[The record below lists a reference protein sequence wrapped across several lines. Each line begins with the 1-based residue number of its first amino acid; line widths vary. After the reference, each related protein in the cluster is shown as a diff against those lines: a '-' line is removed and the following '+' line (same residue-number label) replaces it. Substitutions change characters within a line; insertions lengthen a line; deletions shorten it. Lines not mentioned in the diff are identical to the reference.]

1 MSKRRREFA
10 EILDQ
15 TTPNTSLPYHPLSFL
30 IPKQYAVP
38 LAVPYDANI
47 PSDTITFSQ
56 NDYNDETNKTIPV
69 SLLSSD
75 IWKGEDPDLKFV
87 KFKKPFIQN
96 RATADSD
103 KSESPVAQMLNN
115 TLTEN
120 ITPVTKKDYFKSNLK
135 VNKSG
140 PITQP
145 IDDEHLLDEINKLI
159 GADVLEEPDATNSFS
174 RVISREMEQEQKPEF
189 IYDSAV
195 TQSVLI
201 SHLIDEFQQTIS
213 SLCEGNV
220 GTETE
225 NDTLNMWDTYTT
237 IFADE
242 LQIVRPE
249 ILASLKSKLSE
260 LVTTNSHVQIEQT
273 VFSKLLDICMNSVKE
288 ALSLDWEFVYESEDF
303 SNTNEYQRFAE
314 VVMNCTSI
322 IILLYSNNLVE
333 KLTRHE
339 SGFSLVVDFLCIY
352 AALLKSLY
360 LRETFTELP
369 DFFISTLKHFIS
381 TISTLSDNITKLPLD
396 ESSVTRLEYISFDI
410 IFTDI
415 LSTRERLNL
424 NLVLEE
430 MRSNF
435 AHLIIAIYSS
445 YNDQRVFIFNE
456 IIENFGTLNPL
467 KSKAKNYR
475 LDCGISVQLISYLI
489 VSLIQSHNDYGKD
502 FDYSQ
507 YEFLTLN
514 HPTKAKKLELQE
526 INDNFWNS
534 VWRQTD
540 SMMKAI
546 DLFITSFLK
555 KLLAS
560 YSPSLRKIVEN
571 LMADLFFMLELPEFP
586 SCGIILNSMLSNLL
600 NICSNTD
607 ITLTSAHT
615 LFFEIIGS
623 IGSKILA
630 LKGSSDVSI
639 LDVRIDSSSLEILIE
654 DLLTI
659 LSYFKFSSATRFHNH
674 SVFNF
679 ESLLF
684 LGKLKKIETHI
695 NTLLAQKKESLL
707 QKQLESN
714 KMVLRS
720 VESALMKLM
729 ELVSQNKSQ
738 VDIEILSDTQIR
750 EIYKNLL
757 LSQELMDRYNDV
769 LTFILSSLNHPKA
782 KSRSLATKNLTLLI
796 DREPGLIQD
805 AKLRYMIKHRLMESY
820 ASVTDAVLDLLFK
833 VLESKPQYIEEYS
846 DIVSQKMSDPSIAV
860 KKKTAALIKYMF
872 SNTRSVNVK
881 VRLSQALLNQLDDE
895 EDRITDLSCYILCE
909 LLFVDIGHLV
919 VDNNVTDPVTIQN
932 KAYEVIYVLCG
943 IFLQGS
949 ATWILFERFFNEKV
963 IYPSDFNES
972 FRLEL
977 KSSLGLLIE
986 CMLELITNSYE
997 QENVKE
1003 KITSESIMGVMS
1015 TFVKCDERLISQDQL
1030 ITIQPYIINDYKG
1043 GSICFYALEILNLA
1057 LNHSKTLN
1065 KSFVKSCKESLMKRL
1080 TKFNSKELDRAI
1092 QCLWKLFLLDD
1103 DTTSVSKACISSLRM
1118 LLKYIGDLQRFS
1130 NNTSTD
1136 SIVPRLLYLIGDF
1149 GRYCNFERDRQ
1160 LFLSSKLGLLEKEPI
1175 SVFLLKYLLKFCDT
1189 SISKPLRKIAIKN
1202 TLNVCISHPKLF
1214 FSVPVSKLID
1224 STFKKKDLEIAN
1236 IVIGSLLTFL
1246 ENEEIQMIKKN
1257 GLDTKRSGSIK
1268 LDVAVFHGYTL
1279 SYVNDGLCS
1288 TLVQKY
1294 MGNILHICLEPEN
1307 AMNSIKF
1314 LGMVIKFG
1322 FCNPKLCFPTVV
1334 SLESAKSNHI
1344 RHIALELHR
1353 FLFEKFETL
1362 IESTYSESIKLT
1374 ARYVSNVYRLDEL
1387 TNCSNFL
1394 KMFFRVVKERKSKQR
1409 IDKFIQAILRAL
1421 KLVNIY
1427 KFQKMTREE
1436 LIITQTQIMF
1446 LCININE
1453 MEFTT
1458 QHEILSVIDCIEKII
1473 LTEESV
1479 FSDQFHLLLDLFED
1493 DDNDE
1498 RLRHSAMAKSLVSL
1512 HCLSKCLMENY
1523 SISSELILK
1532 YQESEDKKEFWTHVP
1547 QPDNKKF
1554 FVGEIKTLL
1563 TENAANQLTLL
1574 YKKLQEF
1581 AKG

>member
-1 MSKRRREFA
+1 MAKRKRDFA
-10 EILDQ
+10 EIVEQ
-15 TTPNTSLPYHPLSFL
+15 TTANTSLPYHPLSFL

-56 NDYNDETNKTIPV
+56 NDYNDEANKTIPI

-87 KFKKPFIQN
+87 KFKKPFVQN
-96 RATADSD
+96 KAIGDID
-103 KSESPVAQMLNN
+103 KSGSPVAQLLDN
-115 TLTEN
+115 TLIEN
-120 ITPVTKKDYFKSNLK
+120 IIPVTKKDYFKHNMK
-135 VNKSG
+135 VNKYE
-140 PITQP
+140 PITQLN
-145 IDDEHLLDEINKLI
+145 DDEHLLDEIDKMI
-159 GADVLEEPDATNSFS
+159 SADFMENPNATNSS
-174 RVISREMEQEQKPEF
+174 SLIYNPELKQEQKPEF
-189 IYDSAV
+189 IYESAV
-195 TQSVLI
+195 TQSILI
-201 SHLIDEFQQTIS
+201 SHLKDEFLQTIS
-213 SLCEGNV
+213 RLCEDDAEN
-220 GTETE
+220 ETE
-225 NDTLNMWDTYTT
+225 NDNLDLWDSYTT

-260 LVTTNSHVQIEQT
+260 LVVTNSLAQIDQV
-273 VFSKLLDICMNSVKE
+273 VFSKLLDICINSVKE
-288 ALSLDWEFVYESEDF
+288 ALSIDWEFAYDSEEIF
-303 SNTNEYQRFAE
+303 NTNEYQRFAE
-314 VVMNCTSI
+314 VVMSCTSI
-322 IILLYSNNLVE
+322 IIILYSNNLIE
-333 KLTRHE
+333 KLTKHE
-339 SGFSLVVDFLCIY
+339 SGFSLVVDFLCTY
-352 AALLKSLY
+352 AAVSRSLY
-360 LRETFTELP
+360 QRETFTELP
-369 DFFISTLKHFIS
+369 DFFVSTLKHFIS
-381 TISTLSDNITKLPLD
+381 TISTLSDSITNLPLN

-415 LSTRERLNL
+415 LSSRERLNL

-430 MRSNF
+430 MRSSF
-435 AHLIIAIYSS
+435 AELVIAIYSS
-445 YNDQRVFIFNE
+445 YNNQRVFIFNE
-456 IIENFGTLNPL
+456 IIENLGTLSPL

-475 LDCGISVQLISYLI
+475 LRCGISVQLISYLI
-489 VSLIQSHNDYGKD
+489 VSLIQCHNAYGKD

-526 INDNFWNS
+526 VSDNFWNS
-534 VWRQTD
+534 VWHQSD
-540 SMMKAI
+540 SMLKAT
-546 DLFITSFLK
+546 DLFITSFIK
-555 KLLAS
+555 KILAS

-571 LMADLFFMLELPEFP
+571 IMADLFIMLELPEFP
-586 SCGIILNSMLSNLL
+586 SCSLILNSMLSSLL
-600 NICSNTD
+600 NICNSTD

-630 LKGSSDVSI
+630 LKSNSDVRV
-639 LDVRIDSSSLEILIE
+639 LDATIDSSSLESLAI
-654 DLLTI
+654 DLLTL
-659 LSYFKFSSATRFHNH
+659 LSYFKFGSSAKFYSH
-674 SVFNF
+674 SIFNF
-679 ESLLF
+679 ESLRF
-684 LGKLKKIETHI
+684 LGKLKRIEIHL
-695 NTLLAQKKESLL
+695 NTTLAQKKETLL
-707 QKQLESN
+707 QKQVESN
-714 KMVLRS
+714 KKLLKS

-729 ELVSQNKSQ
+729 ELVSQTKSQ
-738 VDIEILSDTQIR
+738 IDVESLSDTQTR
-750 EIYKNLL
+750 EMYKRIL
-757 LSQELMDRYNDV
+757 LSQEIMDRYSDV

-796 DREPGLIQD
+796 DREPELIQD
-805 AKLRYMIKHRLMESY
+805 AKLRYMIKHRLTECY
-820 ASVTDAVLDLLFK
+820 ASVTDAILDLLFK
-833 VLESKPQYIEEYS
+833 VLQSKPEYIDEYS
-846 DIVSQKMSDPSIAV
+846 EIISQKMSDPSIAV

-872 SNTRSVNVK
+872 LNTKSVKVK
-881 VRLSQALLNQLDDE
+881 VRLSQALLDQLDDE

-909 LLFVDIGHLV
+909 LLFTDIGHIVL
-919 VDNNVTDPVTIQN
+919 DNNATDPVTIQN
-932 KAYEVIYVLCG
+932 KAFELIYVLCG
-943 IFLQGS
+943 IFQQGP
-949 ATWILFERFFNEKV
+949 ATWNLFERFFNEKI
-963 IYPSDFNES
+963 IYPSDFNEL
-972 FRLEL
+972 FRVEL
-977 KSSLGLLIE
+977 KSSLSLLIE
-986 CMLELITNSYE
+986 CMLELITNSFE
-997 QENVKE
+997 QEDHEE
-1003 KITSESIMGVMS
+1003 KVTSESIMGVMS

-1043 GSICFYALEILNLA
+1043 GDICFYALEILSLA

-1065 KSFVKSCKESLMKRL
+1065 KTFVKSCKESLMKRL

-1103 DTTSVSKACISSLRM
+1103 DTASVSKACVSSLKM
-1118 LLKYIGDLQRFS
+1118 LLKYIGDLQKFC
-1130 NNTSTD
+1130 NNFNTD

-1149 GRYCNFERDRQ
+1149 GRYCNFERDRE
-1160 LFLSSKLGLLEKEPI
+1160 LFLSSKLGLLENEPI
-1175 SVFLLKYLLKFCDT
+1175 PVFLLKYLLKFCDT

-1224 STFKKKDLEIAN
+1224 STFKKKDLEITN

-1246 ENEEIQMIKKN
+1246 EDEEIQMIKKN
-1257 GLDTKRSGSIK
+1257 GLEIKKSGSIK

-1294 MGNILHICLEPEN
+1294 MGNILHICLEPDN

-1334 SLESAKSNHI
+1334 SLECAKSNHI

-1374 ARYVSNVYRLDEL
+1374 VRYVSKVYRPNEL
-1387 TNCSNFL
+1387 TRCSSFL

-1421 KLVNIY
+1421 KLVSIY
-1427 KFQKMTREE
+1427 KFQKMIREE
-1436 LIITQTQIMF
+1436 LLIAQNQIIF

-1479 FSDQFHLLLDLFED
+1479 FSDQFHLLMDLFED
-1493 DDNDE
+1493 DDDDE
-1498 RLRHSAMAKSLVSL
+1498 KLRHSVMAKSLISL
-1512 HCLSKCLMENY
+1512 HCLNKCLMENY

-1532 YQESEDKKEFWTHVP
+1532 YQESKDKKDFWTHIS
-1547 QPDNKKF
+1547 QLDNKRL
-1554 FVGEIKTLL
+1554 FVGEIENLL
-1563 TENAANQLTLL
+1563 TENAGNQLTLL

-1581 AKG
+1581 AKS